1 MKRILMVSFVLL
13 ACIAVGTAAF
23 AGQSNYGCGL
33 GSMVFK
39 GNDGLISQTLA
50 VTTNG
55 IFGNQTFGITTG
67 TSNCAKFSSL
77 VSNEKINIFVAD
89 NMDSLATDIAK
100 GNGEYLNTLAV
111 LMEVP
116 EKERTDFYKKLQM
129 NFANIYTSR
138 EVTHDQVIK
147 NIAGLM

>member
-1 MKRILMVSFVLL
+1 MKRIVTVSFVLL

-33 GSMVFK
+33 GSMIFK
-39 GNDGLISQTLA
+39 GNDGLVSQTLA
-50 VTTNG
+50 ATTNG
-55 IFGNQTFGITTG
+55 ILGNQTFGITLG
-67 TSNCAKFSSL
+67 TSNCARFSSL

-129 NFANIYTSR
+129 NFANIYTSK

-147 NIAGLM
+147 NIAALM